1 MTIINS
7 IDKTII
13 TAVIFDLDQ
22 TLLDRRATFINF
34 LHKQHERW
42 AEKFAGTSVDE
53 YVHFML
59 SLDNN
64 GYADKAQMY
73 QQSAQKFGLPSD
85 SGLALHVDYK
95 ERYGASPIL
104 YPGVHQL
111 LARLAK
117 QYKLGL
123 ITNGRTVG
131 QEQKIEG
138 AQIRDYFE
146 TIQFP
151 KAKESRSRTCVSLN
165 AVCSA

>member
-1 MTIINS
+1 MTIIDS

-34 LHKQHERW
+34 LHKQHEHW

-95 ERYGASPIL
+95 ERYGASLIL

-151 KAKESRSRTCVSLN
+151 KPKESRSWTCVSLN